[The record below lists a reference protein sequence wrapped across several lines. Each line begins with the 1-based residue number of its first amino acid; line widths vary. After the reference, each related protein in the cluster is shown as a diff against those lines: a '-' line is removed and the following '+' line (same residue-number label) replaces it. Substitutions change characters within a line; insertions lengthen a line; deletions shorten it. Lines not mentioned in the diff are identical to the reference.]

1 MLSSLAIATQ
11 GVGFAAAVL
20 AVQGFYDAGSAAAPT
35 YRTRSSRRVDYTS
48 GRDRIDLH
56 LGTRRITRGAG
67 DD

>member
-1 MLSSLAIATQ
+1 MLSSLAVAVQ

-20 AVQGFYDAGSAAAPT
+20 AVQGFYDVGSAAPT